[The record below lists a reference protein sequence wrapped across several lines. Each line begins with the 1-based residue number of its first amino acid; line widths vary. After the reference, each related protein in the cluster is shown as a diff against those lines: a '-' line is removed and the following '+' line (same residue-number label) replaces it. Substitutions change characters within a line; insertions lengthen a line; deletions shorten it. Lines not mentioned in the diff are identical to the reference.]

1 MLNKVRIILESKYP
15 KELSEKIVKL
25 YSDTLLDFR
34 KKNWKN
40 CISNIGQLNEAFFRV
55 LEYELTGNYIDLK
68 TQLPKFQSGILNHW
82 ENVSN
87 KPENLKVIMPRI
99 LFGMY
104 CLRNKRGAIH
114 LSSIDPN
121 EIDATVLIQQAKW
134 FLAEII
140 RINSPLSFD
149 ETIKLIKQ
157 IICKEIDI
165 IWDTGGKIRILKNDL
180 NTTQKVICLLY
191 YKDGQSEN
199 ELYENTE
206 YKNFSL
212 FRNRI
217 LKSLHQRRFIEYNNK
232 VCKISPLGIIEAEKI
247 FVIK

>member
-1 MLNKVRIILESKYP
+1 M
-15 KELSEKIVKL
+15 
-25 YSDTLLDFR
+25 
-34 KKNWKN
+34 
-40 CISNIGQLNEAFFRV
+40 
-55 LEYELTGNYIDLK
+55 
-68 TQLPKFQSGILNHW
+68 
-82 ENVSN
+82 
-87 KPENLKVIMPRI
+87 
-99 LFGMY
+99 
-104 CLRNKRGAIH
+104 
-114 LSSIDPN
+114 
-121 EIDATVLIQQAKW
+121 
-134 FLAEII
+134 
-140 RINSPLSFD
+140 
-149 ETIKLIKQ
+149 IKQ

-247 FVIK
+247 FAIK